1 MKPAKK
7 SAPLKNV
14 PPEKAFWFGDGQVA
28 KNLKECSAIL
38 EKIDQKVF
46 SHHVNA
52 SKNDFAR
59 WIEGVFGKKPLAKQ
73 IEKIKDA
80 KSMAKKIKTQL

>member
-1 MKPAKK
+1 MKPIKK
-7 SAPLKNV
+7 SSPINV
-14 PPEKAFWFGDGQVA
+14 SPEKAFWFCDGQVA
-28 KNLKECSAIL
+28 KNLKECAAIL

-80 KSMAKKIKTQL
+80 KLMAKKIKAQL

>member
-1 MKPAKK
+1 MKPVKK

-14 PPEKAFWFGDGQVA
+14 PPEKAFWFNDGQVA
-28 KNLKECSAIL
+28 KNLKECAAIL

-52 SKNDFAR
+52 QKNDFSC
-59 WIEGVFGKKPLAKQ
+59 WLEDVFGQTTLAKQ
-73 IEKIKDA
+73 IA
-80 KSMAKKIKTQL
+80 KIKTAKTMAQKIKAQL

>member
-1 MKPAKK
+1 MKPIKK
-7 SAPLKNV
+7 SSPINV
-14 PPEKAFWFGDGQVA
+14 SPEKAFWFCDGQVA
-28 KNLKECSAIL
+28 KNLKECAAIL

-73 IEKIKDA
+73 IEKIKTA
-80 KSMAKKIKTQL
+80 KLMAKKIKAQL